1 MRVMLVEEEIVAGI
15 WHVSEELAKSNDPEN
30 NMKAVALVWCLEAL
44 GLDKP
49 EENKRALSAGARNR
63 TQDQNSQIHNN
74 RRGNIIRKVS
84 AYHNLHPCEFFLDQF
99 VEVYL

>member
-49 EENKRALSAGARNR
+49 EENKRALSAGRE
-63 TQDQNSQIHNN
+63 TGPKTKIVKYIITGE
-74 RRGNIIRKVS
+74 RRKCKCTVR
-84 AYHNLHPCEFFLDQF
+84 
-99 VEVYL
+99 

>member
-49 EENKRALSAGARNR
+49 EENKRALSAGAPSPIRVPKEVR
-63 TQDQNSQIHNN
+63 RVTIGPQIPTPASA
-74 RRGNIIRKVS
+74 RSPILGMFPMNILS
-84 AYHNLHPCEFFLDQF
+84 MML
-99 VEVYL
+99 

>member
-44 GLDKP
+44 G
-49 EENKRALSAGARNR
+49 RA
-63 TQDQNSQIHNN
+63 QNS
-74 RRGNIIRKVS
+74 R
-84 AYHNLHPCEFFLDQF
+84 
-99 VEVYL
+99 